1 LPSISLAIELGFFN
15 TTTDG
20 CKEQKE
26 NFGCEAQICGGD
38 LEEFMSE
45 EPNLEVGSPER
56 CVLVVD
62 DEKRMADSVASLLR
76 TCGYQADT
84 AYGGREAIQ
93 KLAEKDYPVVI
104 TDVRMH
110 DVDGFEVIRSIGD
123 NPRIAVI
130 VITAHASTESA
141 IEAVHHKVFDYIT
154 KPFDFQELREAV
166 DRAYAHVNAVRF
178 REDMISMITHDIKI
192 PLSSIIGYSSLIFD
206 RTTGELNPRAR
217 EFVQTINANS
227 LKILALIDNFLT
239 SCKIEAG
246 HLSIYPRQ
254 VNLNFIL
261 EDLSCV
267 LQAEIER
274 KKLNVTVELDP
285 DLPPVMGD
293 ENMLFRAISNIF
305 ANACKYTPVGGQ
317 ITARTMRV
325 GAPASPL
332 QRDSA
337 CVQISNS
344 GPGISPDELP
354 KVFDKYRRSRAHGT
368 IEGSG
373 LGLYVTRYV
382 IEAHRGKVEVTS
394 RQNELTTFTVYLPL
408 ETAGEPIQ
416 EASGNR

>member
-1 LPSISLAIELGFFN
+1 
-15 TTTDG
+15 
-20 CKEQKE
+20 
-26 NFGCEAQICGGD
+26 
-38 LEEFMSE
+38 
-45 EPNLEVGSPER
+45 
-56 CVLVVD
+56 
-62 DEKRMADSVASLLR
+62 
-76 TCGYQADT
+76 
-84 AYGGREAIQ
+84 
-93 KLAEKDYPVVI
+93 
-104 TDVRMH
+104 
-110 DVDGFEVIRSIGD
+110 
-123 NPRIAVI
+123 
-130 VITAHASTESA
+130 
-141 IEAVHHKVFDYIT
+141 
-154 KPFDFQELREAV
+154 
-166 DRAYAHVNAVRF
+166 
-178 REDMISMITHDIKI
+178 
-192 PLSSIIGYSSLIFD
+192 
-206 RTTGELNPRAR
+206 
-217 EFVQTINANS
+217 
-227 LKILALIDNFLT
+227 
-239 SCKIEAG
+239 
-246 HLSIYPRQ
+246 
-254 VNLNFIL
+254 
-261 EDLSCV
+261 
-267 LQAEIER
+267 
-274 KKLNVTVELDP
+274 
-285 DLPPVMGD
+285 LPPVMGD